1 MSKTESTPNG
11 GGGKT
16 INILC
21 ATDDKYAPYCGV
33 MLTSF
38 LENHK
43 AFHTEVYIIVKNS
56 LKEEKRL
63 RQLEERY
70 DVKVNMIELPF
81 SSVISTF
88 PISC

>member
-1 MSKTESTPNG
+1 M
-11 GGGKT
+11 
-16 INILC
+16 NILC

-43 AFHTEVYIIVKNS
+43 AFHTEVYIIVKNR

-63 RQLEERY
+63 RRLDERY
-70 DVKVNMIELPF
+70 DVKMNMIEFPF
-81 SSVISTF
+81 NDITSSF
-88 PISC
+88 PIGNRH

>member
-1 MSKTESTPNG
+1 MNKIEKTLNG
-11 GGGKT
+11 GVGKT
-16 INILC
+16 MNILC

-43 AFHTEVYIIVKNS
+43 GFHTEVYIIVKNR

-63 RQLEERY
+63 KRLEERY
-70 DVKVNMIELPF
+70 DVKVNMIEFPF
-81 SSVISTF
+81 NEIVSSF
-88 PISC
+88 PVSC